1 MLLLAAASF
10 VSSIPSPALKATFS
24 FITTPSA
31 PLNASLMA
39 RDEFLTIKGLTPS
52 MASAVKKL
60 RERGGT
66 LRSYWSRGDEDS
78 WASSRSRDELE
89 KAIGLVRIK
98 LPANV
103 YSSPSDISATLGKG
117 GSSISKGIL
126 PHSRTL
132 HIGSLTRA
140 AGRRI
145 TGAYQGGS
153 PMAKNK
159 SNPASPATQP
169 LSFTFPQV
177 HSQSPHLARAS
188 HSHSGVPLTQ
198 QQQADAREAGIV
210 SPTASTSSPLRKRT
224 IPMSSSGRR
233 RPSINLAK
241 ARRSFDGSITLELPE
256 GQDWDYL
263 QQRSADPDS
272 IDLDPT
278 QPLKEEDEG
287 YSNGDSE
294 LEQGRKAQALKEEDD
309 VFSSDKAPGTRG
321 SVLHSSPGVSPMDIR
336 SADSPS
342 KQLGAPSTPA
352 PVSGASKRHRN
363 RQGQRAEDA
372 MSSTVCELGMPHA
385 FCLRYGP
392 QMGAVS
398 ARWLSE
404 DWL

>member
-1 MLLLAAASF
+1 
-10 VSSIPSPALKATFS
+10 
-24 FITTPSA
+24 
-31 PLNASLMA
+31 
-39 RDEFLTIKGLTPS
+39 

-78 WASSRSRDELE
+78 WAPSRSRDELE

-103 YSSPSDISATLGKG
+103 YSSPSDISASLGKD
-117 GSSISKGIL
+117 GSSTSKGSL
-126 PHSRTL
+126 PSHSRTL

-140 AGRRI
+140 AGRRL
-145 TGAYQGGS
+145 TGSYQGGS

-159 SNPASPATQP
+159 SNPASPASQP
-169 LSFTFPQV
+169 LSFVFPQS
-177 HSQSPHLARAS
+177 HSSQSPRMARAS

-210 SPTASTSSPLRKRT
+210 SPTALTSTSSPLRKRT

-263 QQRSADPDS
+263 QNHNGGGENGDS
-272 IDLDPT
+272 TTELDHS
-278 QPLKEEDEG
+278 QPAPLAEEDEG
-287 YSNGDSE
+287 YSNGDRDRE
-294 LEQGRKAQALKEEDD
+294 RHRKTQPFKEEDD
-309 VFSSDKAPGTRG
+309 VFSDQASSSATKGPIAP
-321 SVLHSSPGVSPMDIR
+321 PGVSPMDMT
-336 SADSPS
+336 SVDSPS
-342 KQLGAPSTPA
+342 KQLGHPSPSQVPSTPA
-352 PVSGASKRHRN
+352 PSTGKKLKNKREHRHEE
-363 RQGQRAEDA
+363 AEA

-392 QMGAVS
+392 QMGLVS